1 MKFDVTLKCPIDA
14 GVRDVADYV
23 RDSIKIFSC
32 HEGNLSSSL
41 FGAFHGNKDVKVR
54 RIFVGED

>member
-1 MKFDVTLKCPIDA
+1 MANIKKI
-14 GVRDVADYV
+14 RDVAGYV

-32 HEGNLSSSL
+32 HEGNRSSL